1 MKPKKSAAFILAVLF
16 AAIGTLLLSSCA
28 GVGTPRVCVETQYG
42 NFCYE
47 LPELKGLK
55 K

>member
-1 MKPKKSAAFILAVLF
+1 MRPKKTAALILTILF

-28 GVGTPRVCVETQYG
+28 GVQTPRLTLETQYG
-42 NFCYE
+42 RFSYE
-47 LPELKGLK
+47 LPELTGLK

>member
-1 MKPKKSAAFILAVLF
+1 MKPKKLATALLAVLF

-28 GVGTPRVCVETQYG
+28 GVGTPRFTLETDYG
-42 NFCYE
+42 RFSYE

>member
-1 MKPKKSAAFILAVLF
+1 MRPKKIAAMLLAVVF
-16 AAIGTLLLSSCA
+16 GATGVLLLSSCA
-28 GVGTPRVCVETQYG
+28 GVGTPRLTLETQYG
-42 NFCYE
+42 RFSYE

>member
-1 MKPKKSAAFILAVLF
+1 MKTRNLAAVLLAVLF

-28 GVGTPRVCVETQYG
+28 GVQTPRLTLETQYG
-42 NFCYE
+42 RFSYE
-47 LPELKGLK
+47 LPEIKGLK

>member
-1 MKPKKSAAFILAVLF
+1 MRPRKTAALILTILF

-28 GVGTPRVCVETQYG
+28 GVQTPRVTLETQYG
-42 NFCYE
+42 RFSYE
-47 LPELKGLK
+47 LPEIKGLK